1 MFTKLIGLVLVL
13 LMAAPSAAQTASAQ
27 TVVDSASAWRNFA
40 EHLDAGAPLKVRL
53 RDGRRLKATFIGAG
67 TGEIVLQPKTR
78 VPVPV
83 QAVPYDDIVSLERD
97 TPAVSNVGKAIV
109 IGTASGAGA
118 FLGLLLLLF
127 AAGFD

>member
-1 MFTKLIGLVLVL
+1 
-13 LMAAPSAAQTASAQ
+13 
-27 TVVDSASAWRNFA
+27 
-40 EHLDAGAPLKVRL
+40 LKVRL